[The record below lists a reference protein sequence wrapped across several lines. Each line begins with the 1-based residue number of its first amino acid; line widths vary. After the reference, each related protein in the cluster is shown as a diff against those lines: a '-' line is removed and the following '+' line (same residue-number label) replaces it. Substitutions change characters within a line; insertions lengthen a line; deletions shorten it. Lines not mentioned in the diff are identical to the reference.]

1 MGNRRERFRTN
12 VWQTRRNGEQ
22 QLSSNEA
29 RYGRDAPKT
38 EVTAFGLCVEDS
50 GLIITLGVG
59 CTRTFI
65 VRLGHS
71 RLHLRFRRA
80 AAKVNIP
87 SHARCRTPTV
97 KTTAVYRPYIAI
109 KHTLKCDKQHASITQ
124 NRKQNKIMRRQRSQQ
139 NNHSSP
145 VKRQF
150 ELQSKPRNQTRF
162 ARRIYE
168 EPAVS
173 HT

>member
-22 QLSSNEA
+22 LSSNVA
-29 RYGRDAPKT
+29 RYSRDAPKT

-50 GLIITLGVG
+50 GLIITPGVG

-71 RLHLRFRRA
+71 RLHLRFGRA
-80 AAKVNIP
+80 AAKLHIP
-87 SHARCRTPTV
+87 SHARCRTLTV
-97 KTTAVYRPYIAI
+97 KRTAVYRPYTII

-124 NRKQNKIMRRQRSQQ
+124 NRKQNKIMHRQRSQQ

-145 VKRQF
+145 VKRPF
-150 ELQSKPRNQTRF
+150 ELQSKQRNQTRF
-162 ARRIYE
+162 ARRI
-168 EPAVS
+168 
-173 HT
+173 